1 MCAVCWFCG
10 ATESLRPHERAYDSA
25 PLLNLDGSPQ
35 MICADCHAD
44 EADYRQRIEYEYARV
59 EEDRQRKRDTE
70 EGF

>member
-1 MCAVCWFCG
+1 
-10 ATESLRPHERAYDSA
+10 
-25 PLLNLDGSPQ
+25 